1 MEPPN
6 NPAEALDRLLWKI
19 IQSGVAPFRDI
30 IGNAVGAGVG
40 SVEFVNRHSAVVGL
54 INELQTF
61 LDALPDG
68 HELKT
73 RHLSDMPAYYNAV
86 VYPGDWGA
94 NVNPSTIIDAN
105 LIKLLG
111 GLGTTLKVMAAG
123 TTPVAADIEK
133 LETSL
138 TEWEAMLESA
148 GLPDGLAD
156 QIRGQVKKIRDL
168 LTQVD
173 NLGYGPV
180 IRESQSL
187 LGYGIRA
194 LKVAKNVGHVA
205 TCYVALFEFI
215 AHVQV
220 QDWGSAANVLTGAFN
235 TMGEALNTARETDQ
249 GLQLAL
255 NGAEQLAIEAKKVAD
270 VIEEVVDDASELLD
284 APKSPTPDDG
294 VQG

>member
-1 MEPPN
+1 LEPPN

-19 IQSGVAPFRDI
+19 TQSGTGTFNDI
-30 IGNAVGAGVG
+30 IGTAVEAGVG

-61 LDALPDG
+61 LEALPDG

-86 VYPGDWGA
+86 VYPGDWSA
-94 NVNPSTIIDAN
+94 NIHASGIIDPN

-123 TTPVAADIEK
+123 TTPVAGDIEK
-133 LETSL
+133 LEASL
-138 TEWEAMLESA
+138 NDWEAMLDSA

-156 QIRGQVKKIRDL
+156 QIRGQMKKIRDL

-180 IRESQSL
+180 IQASQSL

-194 LKVAKNVGHVA
+194 FKVAKDVGKVA
-205 TCYVALFEFI
+205 TCFVGLFEFI

-220 QDWGSAANVLTGAFN
+220 QDWGSATNAITGAFN
-235 TMGEALNTARETDQ
+235 TMGEALNTARETEQ
-249 GLQLAL
+249 GAQLAL
-255 NGAEQLAIEAKKVAD
+255 TAVEQLALEAKKVAD
-270 VIEEVVDDASELLD
+270 VADEVVDEADELLD
-284 APKSPTPDDG
+284 TTERPTTDDG
-294 VQG
+294 AQG